1 MNWTKHLITLA
12 FFVLAIPQLALG
24 HWEHDYKTVPVISEV
39 IIKTHKDTLCAGSC
53 TSVRAQLHGITA
65 PFTIQWNNSWPADVG
80 PHAFCP
86 ITDSTIILTVTD
98 AQGLLYWDTLT
109 FYQAPMPSAG
119 PDMTVALRGGLVSL
133 NAGSPTG
140 GTYSG
145 EGVNGSA
152 STFDPLVTG
161 TGSFPIAYRYNGCS
175 DTLLIN
181 VVAVFAGPDTA
192 AYPGAASFQLNQN
205 FPTTGTWSGPNVS
218 STGWVTPTNSP
229 DSLEVYFTALGVT
242 DSLWVII
249 DYLNIQ
255 LPDTIC
261 QCDSII
267 HLSATPAGGYWS
279 GAGIIEHKKGFFDG
293 DASGGGIHRVEY
305 RVLHDTL
312 ADSLVV
318 RHISTIK
325 NSVLACPLGTQIQ
338 LPNAS
343 PAGGYWTGPG
353 VLDSLNGIV
362 AADLNSGQN
371 YTRRVYYH
379 ANECVDT
386 LIIRGIQTK
395 VDDEVVAFCIE
406 DGLVSLNRSNTGRT
420 PWNGLWSGPG
430 VIDPDYPGK
439 FDPVLAGLGTHT
451 LYYDANGCRDSL
463 SLKVI
468 NKPVLQDTV
477 VCEDIGLV
485 DLDEP
490 FAAGYWKGA
499 GVIDSLQGHFD
510 PTQVGVGVHKVRYI
524 VSEGCEE
531 KQSVEV
537 FTPYPIEWGLGQTAF
552 LEEDTLID
560 FAITP
565 LGGQLYGNGVVGNKW
580 NPLIAGAGTH
590 ELYYE
595 VDQAGC
601 LKRDTIQVY
610 SLLAV
615 VITYQVEQPQG
626 TPISGP
632 PYSLC
637 PETTAYIRVF
647 NNGVELNTS
656 TWNIAWNATVPGGST
671 PPTIGST
678 NPAGVFLNDY
688 PFTTVSGTATHNTT
702 GQVLVLPSVTINT
715 FINPADPSWS
725 EDPIPNLCQNDAPL
739 SLTSPMM
746 INGTSYSGWFEVVQN
761 IGQVVVLGG
770 SPSDVSINV
779 DPASLNS
786 GAHTLI
792 YHFQSNGCDF
802 EAEDPFQVSNAPDV
816 ITNNPPAQCANSSTP
831 IVLSNYITWNPSN
844 TFSQSTNFYTITSSS
859 PGLSGSTY
867 SSTFNPSVAGPGTYN
882 VSVTYQTTGGCPE
895 VETITITVNPEPDL
909 TPLGL
914 PSNICSDAGLLPLND
929 PPGYIGGAW
938 STTAVTPGLVT
949 NPGGTGW
956 VFDPSIAPAN
966 NFPLTYAPT
975 TGCPATHQIYVDP
988 APLAQ
993 LSTAPGYSTNV
1004 CEGPGNLQL
1013 DASGSISYTVLGGT
1027 GTYSVVASPP
1037 GAPTLSI
1044 TGAGLIDLST
1054 AIAGTYTIGYNFVDG
1069 NTCDDFTT
1077 LDITVLSPP
1086 NIAVNPVIPL
1096 CASGSVDLATNFSPT
1111 GGTFTVNGTPLSGS
1125 VLNGSASFLNATGNN
1140 VIYSYTDPVTTCS
1153 NTASATF
1160 GLSQSPILSP
1170 ASGAVFLE
1178 TCPGANDA
1186 TISLGV
1192 SQSGCSFDWSNG
1204 GFTNPLTGLSAGSYT
1219 VTVTN
1224 PGGCAVIA
1232 TYVVNAPTAISATE
1246 SITDVSSAGGSDGVI
1261 SINPSGGTT
1270 PYFYA
1275 WSNGLPP
1282 TQNQGGLSAGNYSLT
1297 ISDVNGCDYVLNNLI
1312 VAQPGPLV
1320 VDSTF
1325 QNVSCFGASNG
1336 SINLNP
1342 SGGFTPP
1349 DVPNY
1354 IFNWAH
1360 GPSTEDLTGLSAGT
1374 YSVTVSSPSTT
1385 TETFSATITITEPPA
1400 LVVTGIVT
1408 AVSCYAQSNGAIV
1421 TSVSGGTLPYTYS
1434 WSNGSMNPD
1443 LTNLA
1448 AGNYTVT
1455 VTDANLC
1462 SAAQTYT
1469 VTQPSGPF
1477 NVGFNPVDV
1486 SCNGGSDGAVN
1497 MMISGATPF
1506 PPPADPYLFTWS
1518 NGGTTQSITGLTA
1531 GTYSVFIE
1539 DANGCTYFSPLAFV
1553 NTPPAII
1560 VTGTVTNVTSFG
1572 AMDGAID
1579 INVSGGT
1586 PGTGYSY
1593 NWAGPNGFMSSTE
1606 DLTNLNGGDYTVIVT
1621 DANGCTSIHTY
1632 NVFEAGQLTVTEILT
1647 NETCVGSSDGAIDL
1661 TISSNGPPTILWSNG
1676 TTTENLSNLAVGSY
1690 TVTITDGPQVFDS
1703 TFSIGT
1709 ATILDFNLT
1718 LPNDSFCLA
1727 DALPL
1732 LGTNTNSATEV
1743 YKIDGQ
1749 IVTGPVVPLST
1760 YSVGPHLLTYIV
1772 SSGGCT
1778 DSTSLAFELLEPYPA
1793 VPQPSVLVCSTG
1805 LPANL
1810 TVLLN
1815 SAASIAL
1822 PDTGRWY
1829 DPSGTLLPSSNFN
1842 PTTDPY
1848 GIYTYRISNFCGETP
1863 YPVDIVPIVNP
1874 IVFNAPSSLC
1884 PNDGVI
1890 DLNSF
1895 VTPAGGT
1902 WTGGTTTGTFDP
1914 SLAIPGDTIWFY
1926 YSTTTA
1932 GCTFADST
1940 SIRVLPFTAVQTD
1953 LTLVPTLC
1961 TADSSVTLQF
1971 ASPAGGIYSSSTAQI
1986 NLVGTDYKLDPAASG
2001 PAAHVIWYHY
2011 NDAVL
2016 GCSDSASVTLTINAA
2031 TPTAIGPF
2039 IDSICVGAVPV
2050 TLPIGLPAGGQ
2061 LSGPGVVGTDFDP
2074 ASAGL
2079 GTHDLIYS
2087 FANDP
2092 CFTADTIQV
2101 TVTPPPPISM
2111 PNFAP
2116 ICSSDPVLPLT
2127 GATPAGGTWIGPNI
2141 VNNQFIPGLAGAGV
2155 HELVYFYN
2163 LGGSCERYDTTTI
2176 TVLSGPSLSLN
2187 TIPSICAGDPSV
2199 ALNVVNPA
2207 GGSYSGFGVQQGTFN
2222 PQVTGVGSH
2231 SVDYSYTNG
2240 QGCVSDTSFII
2251 TVSPLPVVTLLNL
2264 PSFCEEDTIT
2274 PITNGSPTG
2283 GTYSGNGIVNG
2294 NEFDP
2299 GWAGAGSHFITYTF
2313 TDFNGCSN
2321 SDFGYIEV
2329 YPTPPTPHINKVYN
2343 YLVCDWGFYDYQ
2355 WYLNGVPIPNSNF
2368 IKWNAVDTGYYQV
2381 QLINEWGCT
2390 NISDS
2395 LEVTFLYQIGLEEA
2409 HWSEVILFP
2418 NPTRDWVRVELPIR
2432 PQALNY
2438 QWTNSIG
2445 QIVGEGRIDAGD
2457 AFQWSYDLSALP
2469 GGYYTL
2475 LLQDSD
2481 VSVRFKVL
2489 LQR

>member
-1 MNWTKHLITLA
+1 MIWTKHLITFA
-12 FFVLAIPQLALG
+12 FFVLAIPQLSLG
-24 HWEHDYKTVPVISEV
+24 HWERDFGTAPTTAEVVI
-39 IIKTHKDTLCAGSC
+39 KAQKDTLCAGTC
-53 TSVRAQLHGITA
+53 VSVRAQLHGITA
-65 PFTIQWNNSWPADVG
+65 PFTIQWNTSWPADVG

-86 ITDSTIILTVTD
+86 TTDSTIILSVTD
-98 AQGLLYWDTLT
+98 AQGQLFRDTLT
-109 FYQAPMPSAG
+109 FYQTALPSAG
-119 PDMTVALRGGLVSL
+119 PDITVALRGGLVSM
-133 NAGSPTG
+133 NSGSPTG
-140 GTYSG
+140 GTYCG
-145 EGVNGSA
+145 EGIIGSG

-181 VVAVFAGPDTA
+181 VVAVSAGPDTA

-242 DSLWVII
+242 DSLWVVI
-249 DYLNIQ
+249 DHLSIQ

-261 QCDSII
+261 QCDSLI
-267 HLSATPAGGYWS
+267 HFIATPAGGYWD
-279 GAGIIEHKKGFFDG
+279 GPGVIDHKNGFFDG
-293 DASGGGIHRVEY
+293 DTSGGGMHRVEY
-305 RVLHDTL
+305 RVLQDTL
-312 ADSLVV
+312 VDSVLVK
-318 RHISTIK
+318 HISTQK
-325 NSVLACPLGTQIQ
+325 NSVVACPLGNQIQ

-343 PAGGYWTGPG
+343 PSGGYWTGPG
-353 VLDSLNGIV
+353 VIDSLVGIV
-362 AADLNSGQN
+362 NADLNSGLN
-371 YTRRVYYH
+371 YNQKIFYH
-379 ANECVDT
+379 ANDCVDT
-386 LIIRGIQTK
+386 LVIRGRHT
-395 VDDEVVAFCIE
+395 EVYDHQVTFCIE
-406 DGLVSLNRSNTGRT
+406 DGTVALNEPNTGRV
-420 PWNGLWSGPG
+420 PGNGNWSGPG
-430 VIDPDYPGK
+430 VVDPDYPGT
-439 FDPVLAGLGTHT
+439 FDPVLAGLGTHK

-463 SLKVI
+463 SLRVI

-490 FAAGYWKGA
+490 SAAGYWKGA
-499 GVIDSLQGHFD
+499 GIVDSLLGHFD

-524 VSEGCEE
+524 LSEGCEE
-531 KQSVEV
+531 KQNVEV
-537 FTPYPIEWGLGQTAF
+537 FTPYPIDWGLSQTAF

-601 LKRDTIQVY
+601 LKRDSLHVTANSIFPPPTISFTALSNPVCPGQNATWVLSGVSGMLWTVTGTTGTTWTNIGNPGVSTNQGEPIWSTVTY
-610 SLLAV
+610 TAV
-615 VITYQVEQPQG
+615 VTDPSSPPPNTATQTVTINVFNEPTVSFSIAPSYCSDDNLAILP
-626 TPISGP
+626 TPILSDGSAAIGSYRLYKP
-632 PYSLC
+632 LSVLIQNNLTQFDPSALFSAYGTGPYSLSYVMNTPNGC
-637 PETTAYIRVF
+637 EVGDTVQFTINEAPTIVLSQSSVSVCLNDPAFSLTAYASVLPNYFTQSNIQF
-647 NNGVELNTS
+647 TSASAGLNAGLKTFDPS
-656 TWNIAWNATVPGGST
+656 A
-671 PPTIGST
+671 
-678 NPAGVFLNDY
+678 AGVGSHLINVQYTINGCSDVA
-688 PFTTVSGTATHNTT
+688 PFTVIVANEADLSTLA
-702 GQVLVLPSVTINT
+702 LPTNICENE
-715 FINPADPSWS
+715 N
-725 EDPIPNLCQNDAPL
+725 PL
-739 SLTSPMM
+739 SL
-746 INGTSYSGWFEVVQN
+746 G
-761 IGQVVVLGG
+761 
-770 SPSDVSINV
+770 
-779 DPASLNS
+779 
-786 GAHTLI
+786 
-792 YHFQSNGCDF
+792 
-802 EAEDPFQVSNAPDV
+802 
-816 ITNNPPAQCANSSTP
+816 
-831 IVLSNYITWNPSN
+831 
-844 TFSQSTNFYTITSSS
+844 
-859 PGLSGSTY
+859 
-867 SSTFNPSVAGPGTYN
+867 
-882 VSVTYQTTGGCPE
+882 
-895 VETITITVNPEPDL
+895 
-909 TPLGL
+909 
-914 PSNICSDAGLLPLND
+914 D
-929 PPGYIGGAW
+929 PPGTTGTWSIVPAGA
-938 STTAVTPGLVT
+938 AGLT
-949 NPGGTGW
+949 NPGGIGW
-956 VFDPSIAPAN
+956 VFNPDDVAPAN
-966 NFPLTYAPT
+966 NYTLTYTPVGGCPT
-975 TGCPATHQIYVDP
+975 THDIFVDP
-988 APLAQ
+988 EPDVTFVPIPNIACA
-993 LSTAPGYSTNV
+993 
-1004 CEGPGNLQL
+1004 
-1013 DASGSISYTVLGGT
+1013 GT
-1027 GTYSVVASPP
+1027 GTFQLTGFSYISYSGLGGVESFSVASSPAGAPPLSISPTGVINLATAIPGVYTIEYEFDDNNSCSEDASADITILNAPSITQTSAINLCNGGADIDLNNSFSPP
-1037 GAPTLSI
+1037 GGTYVINGTTLPSSTLS
-1044 TGAGLIDLST
+1044 
-1054 AIAGTYTIGYNFVDG
+1054 
-1069 NTCDDFTT
+1069 
-1077 LDITVLSPP
+1077 
-1086 NIAVNPVIPL
+1086 
-1096 CASGSVDLATNFSPT
+1096 
-1111 GGTFTVNGTPLSGS
+1111 
-1125 VLNGSASFLNATGNN
+1125 GSASFLTPTGN
-1140 VIYSYTDPVTTCS
+1140 SLTYTYDNGTCS
-1153 NTASATF
+1153 STYSTSFDLQSGPVIGIISSTF
-1160 GLSQSPILSP
+1160 QES
-1170 ASGAVFLE
+1170 
-1178 TCPGANDA
+1178 CPGAGDA
-1186 TISLGV
+1186 TIVFNVLGNTGPLSYV
-1192 SQSGCSFDWSNG
+1192 WSNG
-1204 GFTNPLTGLSAGSYT
+1204 SISSVPYSGLGVGSYT
-1219 VTVTN
+1219 VTVSDATN
-1224 PGGCAVIA
+1224 CYSVE
-1232 TYVVNAPTAISATE
+1232 TFQVTSPTAISGSAVVTN
-1246 SITDVSSAGGSDGVI
+1246 VSTSGGSDGA
-1261 SINPSGGTT
+1261 INLTPAGGTPGYT
-1270 PYFYA
+1270 YT
-1275 WSNGLPP
+1275 WSNGLPS
-1282 TQNQGGLSAGNYSLT
+1282 TQDQSNIPAGTYNVT
-1297 ISDVNGCDYVLNNLI
+1297 ITDNNGCTGVLLGI
-1312 VAQPGPLV
+1312 QVAQPGPLV
-1320 VDSTF
+1320 ASGIA
-1325 QNVSCFGASNG
+1325 QNITCNGQANG
-1336 SINLNP
+1336 SIDLTVG
-1342 SGGFTPP
+1342 GGFTPP
-1349 DVPNY
+1349 NVPSY
-1354 IFNWAH
+1354 IYQWSHAA
-1360 GPSTEDLTGLSAGT
+1360 GTEDVSGLAPGI
-1374 YSVTVSSPSTT
+1374 YSVTVSTPSTSSDV
-1385 TETFSATITITEPPA
+1385 ETLSFTITEPTA
-1400 LVVTGIVT
+1400 LTLSGVVNSVP
-1408 AVSCYAQSNGAIV
+1408 CFAQSNGSIV
-1421 TSVSGGTLPYTYS
+1421 TSVSGGTPPYTYL
-1434 WSNGSMNPD
+1434 WDNGFVTPD
-1443 LTNLA
+1443 RTNLL
-1448 AGNYTVT
+1448 AGDYTLT
-1455 VTDANLC
+1455 VTDNNGC
-1462 SAAQTYT
+1462 IISQTFT

-1477 NVGFNPVDV
+1477 NVGFNPVNIT
-1486 SCNGGSDGAVN
+1486 CFGGSDGEVN
-1497 MMISGATPF
+1497 LTLSGATP
-1506 PPPADPYLFTWS
+1506 PYSYLWS
-1518 NGGTTQSITGLTA
+1518 NGETTQSIQNLTA
-1531 GTYSVFIE
+1531 GTYTLSVE
-1539 DANGCTYFSPLAFV
+1539 DANGCTFFYPLAVV
-1553 NTPPAII
+1553 NEPPAI
-1560 VTGTVTNVTSFG
+1560 VVSGTVTDVTSFG
-1572 AMDGAID
+1572 AMDGAITSAT
-1579 INVSGGT
+1579 SGGT
-1586 PGTGYSY
+1586 PNYSY
-1593 NWAGPNGFMSSTE
+1593 AWSGPNAFSAVTPNIS
-1606 DLTNLNGGDYTVIVT
+1606 NLNGGNYTLTVT
-1621 DANGCTSIHTY
+1621 DISGCTSIQTFT
-1632 NVFEAGQLTVTEILT
+1632 VTEPGQLTVTSLVT

-1676 TTTENLSNLAVGSY
+1676 TTTEDLSNLAVGSY

-1703 TFSIGT
+1703 TFTIGT
-1709 ATILDFNLT
+1709 STILDFNLT

-1778 DSTSLAFELLEPYPA
+1778 DSTSLAFELLEPYPV

-1829 DPSGTLLPSSNFN
+1829 DPSGALLPSSTFN

-1848 GIYTYRISNFCGETP
+1848 GIYTYRISNFCDETP
-1863 YPVDIVPIVNP
+1863 YPIDILPIVNP
-1874 IVFNAPSSLC
+1874 IVFSAPSSLC

-1890 DLNSF
+1890 DINSF

-1926 YSTTTA
+1926 YSTSTA
-1932 GCTFADST
+1932 GCSFIDST
-1940 SIRVLPFTAVQTD
+1940 SIHVLPFTAVQTD
-1953 LTLVPTLC
+1953 PTLVPTLC

-1971 ASPAGGIYSSSTAQI
+1971 ASPAGGTYSSTTAQI
-1986 NLVGTDYKLDPAASG
+1986 SAVGADYVLDPAASG
-2001 PAAHVIWYHY
+2001 PATHVIWYHY

-2039 IDSICVGAVPV
+2039 IDSVCIGAVPV

-2111 PNFAP
+2111 PNFGP

-2222 PQVTGVGSH
+2222 PQVSGVGSH

-2395 LEVTFLYQIGLEEA
+2395 LNVDFLYQVGVEES
-2409 HWSEVILFP
+2409 HWSEVVLFP
-2418 NPTRDWVRVELPIR
+2418 NPTSDWVRVELPIR
-2432 PQALNY
+2432 PKALNY
-2438 QWTNSIG
+2438 QWSNSMG
-2445 QIVGEGRIDAGD
+2445 QVVGEGTIESGNAR
-2457 AFQWSYDLSALP
+2457 QWSYDLSALP

>member
-24 HWEHDYKTVPVISEV
+24 LWEHDYKTVPVISEV
-39 IIKTHKDTLCAGSC
+39 IIKTHKDTVCAGSC

-490 FAAGYWKGA
+490 SAAGYWKGA
-499 GVIDSLQGHFD
+499 GIIDSLQGHFD

-531 KQSVEV
+531 KQNVEV

-601 LKRDTIQVY
+601 LKRDTISVLSYALQ
-610 SLLAV
+610 
-615 VITYQVEQPQG
+615 
-626 TPISGP
+626 P
-632 PYSLC
+632 PYTIEVWDGSPGAPGSTQLFPNSSGEYEVC
-637 PETTAYIRVF
+637 P
-647 NNGVELNTS
+647 NNNIDLLLIDNGSQVPSGVP
-656 TWNIAWNATVPGGST
+656 TWNAAST
-671 PPTIGST
+671 GQTPSNIGTT
-678 NPAGVFLNDY
+678 NPIGANIPDALQTVISAIVGG
-688 PFTTVSGTATHNTT
+688 TTVG
-702 GQVLVLPSVTINT
+702 SVTIVPYT
-715 FINPADPSWS
+715 RPFSSISAVVNPICPSDP
-725 EDPIPNLCQNDAPL
+725 PL
-739 SLTSPMM
+739 SLTSP
-746 INGTSYSGWFEVVQN
+746 ITVGGISYAGTYSMEVAGGAPFGPSGAN
-761 IGQVVVLGG
+761 I
-770 SPSDVSINV
+770 SI
-779 DPASLNS
+779 DPAILTAGVNYNVIYDYVDQFGCSWEAQSQISLGNEPDITTTNPASVCSNS
-786 GAHTLI
+786 TTLI
-792 YHFQSNGCDF
+792 QLSTHIQW
-802 EAEDPFQVSNAPDV
+802 
-816 ITNNPPAQCANSSTP
+816 NSSFTETP
-831 IVLSNYITWNPSN
+831 SWYTLSS
-844 TFSQSTNFYTITSSS
+844 TSS
-859 PGLSGSTY
+859 GLSGSAINA
-867 SSTFNPSVAGPGTYN
+867 TFDPAAAGPGTHN
-882 VSVTYQTTGGCPE
+882 VTVTYQIPGGCPE

-1282 TQNQGGLSAGNYSLT
+1282 TPNQGGLSAGNYSLT

-1385 TETFSATITITEPPA
+1385 TETFSATITITEPPT
-1400 LVVTGIVT
+1400 LNLSGVQTPVT
-1408 AVSCYAQSNGAIV
+1408 CYGLSNGSIV
-1421 TSVSGGTLPYTYS
+1421 SSVSGGTPPYSYL
-1434 WSNGSMNPD
+1434 WSNAFATPD
-1443 LTNLA
+1443 LTNIP
-1448 AGNYTVT
+1448 AGTYSLTVS
-1455 VTDANLC
+1455 DANGC
-1462 SAAQTYT
+1462 SVGQAFTVAQ
-1469 VTQPSGPF
+1469 PGGPF
-1477 NVGFNPVDV
+1477 NVGFNTTDV
-1486 SCNGGSDGAVN
+1486 SCNGGNDGSAS
-1497 MMISGATPF
+1497 MTSLSGATPF
-1506 PPPADPYLFTWS
+1506 PPPANPYNILWS

-1539 DANGCTYFSPLAFV
+1539 DANGCSFFYPFAVVSE
-1553 NTPPAII
+1553 PPALNASGS
-1560 VTGTVTNVTSFG
+1560 VTDVTAFG
-1572 AMDGAID
+1572 AQDGAITTTT
-1579 INVSGGT
+1579 SGGT
-1586 PGTGYSY
+1586 PNYIYS
-1593 NWAGPNGFMSSTE
+1593 WSGPNTFSASTPNIS
-1606 DLTNLNGGDYTVIVT
+1606 NLNGGIYNLTVT
-1621 DANGCTSIHTY
+1621 DDNGCTSIQSF
-1632 NVFEAGQLTVTEILT
+1632 NVFEAGQLTVSEFLT
-1647 NETCVGSSDGAIDL
+1647 DETCIGSADGAIDL
-1661 TISSNGPPTILWSNG
+1661 TINFNFPPTILWSNG
-1676 TTTENLSNLAVGSY
+1676 ATTEDLSNLAVGSY

-1703 TFSIGT
+1703 TFTIGT
-1709 ATILDFNLT
+1709 ANILDFNLT
-1718 LPNDSFCLA
+1718 LPSDSFCLA
-1727 DALPL
+1727 DTLPL
-1732 LGTNTNSATEV
+1732 SGTNTNSAIET
-1743 YKIDGQ
+1743 YKLDSQ
-1749 IVTGPVVPLST
+1749 IVTGASVPLAN
-1760 YSVGPHLLTYIV
+1760 YSVGSHTLTYII
-1772 SSGGCT
+1772 SAGGCT
-1778 DSTSLAFELLEPYPA
+1778 DSVSVSFDLLEPYPTVA
-1793 VPQPSVLVCSTG
+1793 QPSVLLCSTG
-1805 LPANL
+1805 LPTNL

-1815 SAASIAL
+1815 SSATIAL

-1829 DPSGTLLPSSNFN
+1829 NPSGTLLPSSTFD
-1842 PTTDPY
+1842 PTADPY
-1848 GIYTYRISNFCGETP
+1848 GIYTYRISNFCGET
-1863 YPVDIVPIVNP
+1863 VNTMDIMPIL
-1874 IVFNAPSSLC
+1874 SSIAFAGPTSTC
-1884 PNDGVI
+1884 PNNGIIDLNTTTLPTGGTWSGASTTGVI
-1890 DLNSF
+1890 DPAAF
-1895 VTPAGGT
+1895 V
-1902 WTGGTTTGTFDP
+1902 
-1914 SLAIPGDTIWFY
+1914 PGDTAWFY
-1926 YSTTTA
+1926 YSVTQT
-1932 GCTFADST
+1932 GCTFIDST
-1940 SIRVLPFTAVQTD
+1940 SLYILPFTPVQTD
-1953 LTLVPTLC
+1953 STLVPALC
-1961 TADSSVTLQF
+1961 TADSAITLQF
-1971 ASPAGGIYSSSTAQI
+1971 ATPAGGVYSSPTAQI
-1986 NLVGTDYKLDPAASG
+1986 TLVGSDYVLNPTTSGSG
-2001 PAAHVIWYHY
+2001 PHVLWYHY
-2011 NDAVL
+2011 TDLTV
-2016 GCSDSASVTLTINAA
+2016 GCSDSASININIDAA
-2031 TPTAIGPF
+2031 IQTAIGLF
-2039 IDSICVGAVPV
+2039 VDSICVGDIAIALPV
-2050 TLPIGLPAGGQ
+2050 GLPAGG
-2061 LSGPGVVGTDFDP
+2061 SFAGPGVIGPNFDP
-2074 ASAGL
+2074 AAAGL
-2079 GTHDLIYS
+2079 GTHELIYS
-2087 FANDP
+2087 FPTDP
-2092 CFTADTIQV
+2092 CYLADTITV
-2101 TVTPPPPISM
+2101 TVTPPPAISL
-2111 PNFAP
+2111 PSFP
-2116 ICSSDPVLPLT
+2116 TLCSSDPPYPLT

-2141 VNNQFIPGLAGAGV
+2141 VGNQFLPGIAGAGI
-2155 HELVYFYN
+2155 HELVYFFN
-2163 LGGSCERYDTTTI
+2163 AGGTCERYDTTFI
-2176 TVLSGPSLSLN
+2176 TVLNGPSLSLN
-2187 TIPSICAGDPSV
+2187 ALPSICTGDPTFS
-2199 ALNVVNPA
+2199 LNSVNPA
-2207 GGSYSGFGVQQGTFN
+2207 GGSYSGPGVQQNQFN
-2222 PQVTGVGSH
+2222 PQNAGVGSH
-2231 SVDYSYTNG
+2231 SINYSFTDL
-2240 QGCVSDTSFII
+2240 QGCVSDTNFIL
-2251 TVSPLPVVTLLNL
+2251 TVSPLPVVSLVNL
-2264 PSFCEEDTIT
+2264 PEFCEEDSVTVL
-2274 PITNGSPTG
+2274 TNGSPTG
-2283 GTYSGNGIVNG
+2283 GTYSGNGIING

-2299 GWAGAGSHFITYTF
+2299 GWAGQGSHFITYTY

-2321 SDFGYIEV
+2321 SDFGFIEV
-2329 YPTPPTPHINKVYN
+2329 HPTPPTPSINKTLDF
-2343 YLVCDWGFYDYQ
+2343 LVCDWGFYDYQ
-2355 WYLNGVPIPNSNF
+2355 WYLNGTPIPNSNT
-2368 IKWNAVDTGYYQV
+2368 IKWVAQDTGFYQV

-2432 PQALNY
+2432 PQAINY

-2481 VSVRFKVL
+2481 LAVRFKVV